1 MLVPIL
7 VSCFIHYYM
16 ETRSKFIVP
25 SSLQSKKFKCM
36 ASAKK
41 NCYYFFWSRPCR
53 PNSIVWSR
61 LKKLGVKVRER
72 YLKKISTIGIDPVLI
87 DWKRFE
93 PDCLPPVESTDLH
106 CYLVLE
112 TSYYAQK
119 QLKDFRS
126 LEAYNQMVSRFVCNV
141 QGHII
146 GNKFVVLAKVRH

>member
-1 MLVPIL
+1 MYGV
-7 VSCFIHYYM
+7 C
-16 ETRSKFIVP
+16 R
-25 SSLQSKKFKCM
+25 
-36 ASAKK
+36 K

-93 PDCLPPVESTDLH
+93 PDWFPPVESTDLH

-126 LEAYNQMVSRFVCNV
+126 LEDYNQMVSRFVCNV